1 MKKTLEHFQQEIEY
15 DGTEMRAFFLS
26 VGRRIQTI
34 RKKKGISQLELSNML
49 GFKSTSLIAGA
60 ESGYHNIKFSLEHL
74 YKISKALNVS
84 IKEFFD
90 FE

>member
-26 VGRRIQTI
+26 VGRRIQAI

-60 ESGYHNIKFSLEHL
+60 ESGYYNIKFSLEHL

>member
-26 VGRRIQTI
+26 VGRQIQAI